1 MTDPLPTNVPS
12 ASVNVNVAMQF
23 TVFRAFLPDCPL
35 LLPGSVNVSEVP
47 SGCVTVPV
55 NGPNDSRIST
65 AVLFV
70 SWPGVNWPLPLPWSL

>member
-1 MTDPLPTNVPS
+1 
-12 ASVNVNVAMQF
+12 
-23 TVFRAFLPDCPL
+23 
-35 LLPGSVNVSEVP
+35 VNVSEVP